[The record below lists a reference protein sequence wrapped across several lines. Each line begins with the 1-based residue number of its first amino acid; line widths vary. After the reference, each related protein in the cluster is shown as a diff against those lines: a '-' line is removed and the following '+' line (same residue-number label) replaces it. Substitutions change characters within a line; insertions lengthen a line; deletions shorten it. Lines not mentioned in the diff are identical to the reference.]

1 MEAQKIK
8 DAQKIVDL
16 KKGCFNLVDYAL
28 GEGFKV
34 TTYVDG
40 EAETENSKDYEALK
54 KSLECADEVEIEILT
69 EAGSQVGW
77 ALAVP
82 YESDADSLAD
92 WSMTPFMNKWDKQYE
107 NLITQLEVEDD

>member
-28 GEGFKV
+28 SKGLRV

-40 EAETENSKDYEALK
+40 EVETENSNDYNELK
-54 KSLECADEVEIEILT
+54 KSLECADEVEISILT
-69 EAGSQVGW
+69 KDGSQVGW
-77 ALAVP
+77 AFAVP

-107 NLITQLEVEDD
+107 NLIAQLEVEDE